1 MSSKSKVTVPVVV
14 PDVEP
19 EVEVPDVEPE
29 VPVAPPVVTR
39 AEALIA
45 EAEVPEPEQ
54 APVEDYE
61 AYLAAEAARREAWI
75 HG

>member
-1 MSSKSKVTVPVVV
+1 MAYTSKVTVPVVEPEVEPEV

-19 EVEVPDVEPE
+19 EVEVP
-29 VPVAPPVVTR
+29 VAPVVVTR

-45 EAEVPEPEQ
+45 EAEVPEPEE
-54 APVEDYE
+54 PVEDYE
-61 AYLAAEAARREAWI
+61 AYLAAETARREAWT